1 MRQVRNQKGLVRRSA
16 KASLRRGAGKPVIR
30 MIHVYT
36 GEGKGKTTAAFGLAL
51 RALGS
56 GKKVVIVQF
65 MKGRKDVG
73 EYKMGKKLQGMEVH
87 LFGRAELVDPLQPL
101 SIDFELA
108 QEGLRFAK
116 KRIEEKPPDL
126 LILDEVNVAI
136 KFGLLNVNDV
146 LAFMRN
152 TPASVEL
159 VLTGR
164 HAPKEIIE
172 KADLVTEMKEISH
185 PFEEGVPARE
195 GVEF

>member
-1 MRQVRNQKGLVRRSA
+1 MDS
-16 KASLRRGAGKPVIR
+16 

-101 SIDFELA
+101 PIDFELA

-116 KRIEEKPPDL
+116 KRLEEKPPDL
-126 LILDEVNVAI
+126 LILDEVNVAL
-136 KFGLLNVNDV
+136 KFGLLKVNDV

-164 HAPKEIIE
+164 HAPKEIVE
-172 KADLVTEMKEISH
+172 KADLVTEMKEVSH